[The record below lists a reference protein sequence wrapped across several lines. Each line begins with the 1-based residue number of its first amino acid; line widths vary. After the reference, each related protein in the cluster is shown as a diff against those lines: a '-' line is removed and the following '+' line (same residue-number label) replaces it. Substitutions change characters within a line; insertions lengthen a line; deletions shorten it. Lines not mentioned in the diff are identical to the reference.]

1 MKNLQNFSYVVLF
14 TLITIN
20 FAQAA
25 DLPRFKKGES
35 YTNVRA
41 KMIKAGW
48 SPYHSKDADI
58 CSEGD
63 KRCEGR
69 AEMESCAGTGMANCR
84 FLWKKNGK
92 TTAICTVG
100 EEDNV
105 YNGICN

>member
-1 MKNLQNFSYVVLF
+1 MKHLLKCSSVALLV
-14 TLITIN
+14 LITGI

-25 DLPRFKKGES
+25 DLPQFKKGES
-35 YTNVRA
+35 YTSVRA
-41 KMIKAGW
+41 KMIKSDW
-48 SPYHSKDADI
+48 TPFHSSDADA

-69 AEMESCAGTGMANCR
+69 PEMEACAGTGMANCR

-105 YNGICN
+105 FSGICN